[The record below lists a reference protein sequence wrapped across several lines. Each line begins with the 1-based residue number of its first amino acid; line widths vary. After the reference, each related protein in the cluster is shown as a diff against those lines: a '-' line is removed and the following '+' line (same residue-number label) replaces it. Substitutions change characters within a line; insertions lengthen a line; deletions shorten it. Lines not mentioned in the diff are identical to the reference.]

1 MRWKIFPLLA
11 GLALI
16 AAAQELTVEQWT
28 PRSTLVTEEHLVPK
42 AKFPVIDVH
51 SHHRANLSGAQLDQI
66 IGEMDEL
73 NLQVLVNLSGG
84 TGAQLSQAVQTFRK
98 GAYPKR
104 FAVFA
109 NLDFDGID
117 EADWGA
123 KAAAGLAQDIK
134 NGAQGLKF
142 FKNFG
147 MNVAY
152 KNGARVHV
160 DDHRLV
166 RVFVV

>member
-1 MRWKIFPLLA
+1 R
-11 GLALI
+11 
-16 AAAQELTVEQWT
+16 
-28 PRSTLVTEEHLVPK
+28 

-51 SHHRANLSGAQLDQI
+51 SHHRVNLTNAQLEKI

-84 TGAQLSQAVQTFRK
+84 NGAQLSQAVQTFRK
-98 GAYPKR
+98 GPYPKR

-109 NLDFDGID
+109 NLDFRGID
-117 EADWGA
+117 AADWGT

-134 NGAQGLKF
+134 KGAQGLKF

-147 MNVAY
+147 MDVAY
-152 KNGARVHV
+152 QGR
-160 DDHRLV
+160 
-166 RVFVV
+166 